1 MPIMRCCRP
10 RIKGRFLKATTEGS
24 GEAKA
29 EEQPALS
36 GSLNTAQDTV
46 GSACAADEA
55 GGKTEAAAD
64 KSAAGSEM

>member
-1 MPIMRCCRP
+1 MGCCRP

-36 GSLNTAQDTV
+36 GSLNEAQDTL
-46 GSACAADEA
+46 GSDCAADRA
-55 GGKTEAAAD
+55 GGKTEAAAGE
-64 KSAAGSEM
+64 SAAGSEM